1 MNETVV
7 SLRNNR
13 EIVMSKAK
21 LSLTAYLSMDVY
33 LSSTVNLTFKGRYAI
48 TSLFWLLVNTRKRR
62 VHAKWPAARLLT
74 ILTRFSNSYRKNIRA
89 NVSRV
94 GGAYAMVGSSVTNHL
109 RPRFE
114 N

>member
-48 TSLFWLLVNTRKRR
+48 TSLFWLLVNLVKRESGECTQNGR
-62 VHAKWPAARLLT
+62 R
-74 ILTRFSNSYRKNIRA
+74 R
-89 NVSRV
+89 
-94 GGAYAMVGSSVTNHL
+94 GSL
-109 RPRFE
+109 QY
-114 N
+114 